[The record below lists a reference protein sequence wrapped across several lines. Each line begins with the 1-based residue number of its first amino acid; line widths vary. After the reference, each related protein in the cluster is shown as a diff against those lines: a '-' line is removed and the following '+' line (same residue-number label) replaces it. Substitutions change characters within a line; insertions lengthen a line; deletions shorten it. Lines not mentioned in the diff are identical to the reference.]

1 MAAAKA
7 KVLALVAEGHSV
19 HKAME
24 MCGKKPDTVRIWCL
38 RDKKFAADLAE
49 AKETAKDASLASLGI
64 PKEEIDFP
72 KFSEIFLQQRVFPH
86 HMDWID
92 LLEGREPSWLH
103 PSMVYEKADPTRLL
117 INVPPEHAKS
127 TVITVN
133 YSTYRIALN
142 PNIKWQI
149 QHIVQLH

>member
-1 MAAAKA
+1 MTFNKGTTNPKTLAMAAAKA

-38 RDKKFAADLAE
+38 RDKKFASDLAE

-72 KFSEIFLQQRVFPH
+72 QFSKIFLNQRVFPH

-92 LLEGREPSWLH
+92 LL
-103 PSMVYEKADPTRLL
+103 
-117 INVPPEHAKS
+117 
-127 TVITVN
+127 
-133 YSTYRIALN
+133 
-142 PNIKWQI
+142 
-149 QHIVQLH
+149 